1 MSHHGVFDML
11 RTLSNSD
18 DLLKCGIVHKSK
30 KYLFVLVHA
39 LDKEL
44 LQQILEHQLE
54 FVARINCGLPQ
65 TGIVRSSAPQ

>member
-1 MSHHGVFDML
+1 
-11 RTLSNSD
+11 
-18 DLLKCGIVHKSK
+18 
-30 KYLFVLVHA
+30 LVHA
-39 LDKEL
+39 LDEEL